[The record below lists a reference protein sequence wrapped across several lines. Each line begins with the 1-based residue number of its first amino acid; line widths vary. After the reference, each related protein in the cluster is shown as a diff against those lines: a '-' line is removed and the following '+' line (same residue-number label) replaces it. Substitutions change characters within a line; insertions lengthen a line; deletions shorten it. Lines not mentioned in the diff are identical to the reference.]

1 MCDFI
6 TLSALPKLILQI
18 DSFFTLHRRT
28 APRTARRQEQI
39 LPLLEQILSVRCH
52 ACTAARTAG
61 AASSAPL
68 LGAAFSASPNFAVPC
83 PSAVPSHTRTAGC
96 GHTPRTTC
104 AGRAGPH
111 APPPR
116 STCHHGTRVPQT
128 LPAGA
133 APRARE
139 LDTPSWNTFRS
150 GTYAAPPPAVAG
162 AGANSPGGRSARTCA
177 HPTPELP
184 DLEHVHAWTA
194 LSRSVYTTAGCKSG
208 PAAPPA
214 CETTVQ
220 PPHSPIQNRP
230 QTDTPTDARR
240 KPASDSGRPSATRRS
255 QWATTVS
262 WRQSSPARGPSLGSS
277 PQAPAALHIEM
288 TSAGTTCCSLS
299 TQASA

>member
-116 STCHHGTRVPQT
+116 RTCHHGTRVPQT

-139 LDTPSWNTFRS
+139 LDTACRS
-150 GTYAAPPPAVAG
+150 QPFCCPPGAVLLPTARLGFQSASVCVREHEWHEGNALARVVALPPAAR
-162 AGANSPGGRSARTCA
+162 SPPGSFLEYFQVRDVRSAATCCCRSRCQLARGAQCA
-177 HPTPELP
+177 HVRTPHARAARSRARARVDGALAER
-184 DLEHVHAWTA
+184 VHHY
-194 LSRSVYTTAGCKSG
+194 RMQVRPGCT
-208 PAAPPA
+208 PRVRDHRAA
-214 CETTVQ
+214 
-220 PPHSPIQNRP
+220 
-230 QTDTPTDARR
+230 
-240 KPASDSGRPSATRRS
+240 
-255 QWATTVS
+255 
-262 WRQSSPARGPSLGSS
+262 
-277 PQAPAALHIEM
+277 AAL
-288 TSAGTTCCSLS
+288 ANPK
-299 TQASA
+299 QAADRYAN

>member
-139 LDTPSWNTFRS
+139 LDTACRS
-150 GTYAAPPPAVAG
+150 QPFCCPTARLGFQSASVCVREHEWQEGNALARVVALPPAARTPPVSFLEYFQVRDVRSAASCCCRRRCQLARGAQHAHVRTPHASSRARARAG
-162 AGANSPGGRSARTCA
+162 AAAERVHHCRMQTRPG
-177 HPTPELP
+177 
-184 DLEHVHAWTA
+184 
-194 LSRSVYTTAGCKSG
+194 
-208 PAAPPA
+208 
-214 CETTVQ
+214 
-220 PPHSPIQNRP
+220 
-230 QTDTPTDARR
+230 
-240 KPASDSGRPSATRRS
+240 
-255 QWATTVS
+255 
-262 WRQSSPARGPSLGSS
+262 
-277 PQAPAALHIEM
+277 
-288 TSAGTTCCSLS
+288 
-299 TQASA
+299 

>member
-139 LDTPSWNTFRS
+139 LDTACRS
-150 GTYAAPPPAVAG
+150 QPFCCPPGAGTAPPRAWASKAPACAYG
-162 AGANSPGGRSARTCA
+162 NTSGRKEMRSPG
-177 HPTPELP
+177 L
-184 DLEHVHAWTA
+184 
-194 LSRSVYTTAGCKSG
+194 
-208 PAAPPA
+208 
-214 CETTVQ
+214 
-220 PPHSPIQNRP
+220 
-230 QTDTPTDARR
+230 
-240 KPASDSGRPSATRRS
+240 
-255 QWATTVS
+255 
-262 WRQSSPARGPSLGSS
+262 
-277 PQAPAALHIEM
+277 
-288 TSAGTTCCSLS
+288 
-299 TQASA
+299 

>member
-116 STCHHGTRVPQT
+116 RTCHHGTRVPQT

-139 LDTPSWNTFRS
+139 LDTACRSQPFCCPPRLPKRQRVRTGTRVARTKCARPGCSVAAGCPRPPPFPSWNTFRS
-150 GTYAAPPPAVAG
+150 GTYAAPPAAVAG
-162 AGANSPGGRSARTCA
+162 GGANSPGGRSTRTCA
-177 HPTPELP
+177 HPTPA
-184 DLEHVHAWTA
+184 LEHVHAQA
-194 LSRSVYTTAGCKSG
+194 LSRSVYTTAGCKPG
-208 PAAPPA
+208 PAEPPA
-214 CETTVQ
+214 CETTVW
-220 PPHSPIQNRP
+220 PPHAPIQNWP
-230 QTDTPTDARR
+230 HTDTPMR
-240 KPASDSGRPSATRRS
+240 AS
-255 QWATTVS
+255 
-262 WRQSSPARGPSLGSS
+262 
-277 PQAPAALHIEM
+277 
-288 TSAGTTCCSLS
+288 
-299 TQASA
+299 

>member
-1 MCDFI
+1 VIGLCV
-6 TLSALPKLILQI
+6 ILLHCPHYPSLFYRLTV
-18 DSFFTLHRRT
+18 SFFTLHRRT

-116 STCHHGTRVPQT
+116 RTCHHGTRVPET
-128 LPAGA
+128 LPPGA

-139 LDTPSWNTFRS
+139 LDTACRS
-150 GTYAAPPPAVAG
+150 QPFCCPPRLPKRQRVRTGTRVARTKCARPGCSVAAGCPRPPRFLPGILSGPKRTQRRQLLLQEAVPTR
-162 AGANSPGGRSARTCA
+162 PGGAARARAHTPRQLSSTCTRRRCRGA
-177 HPTPELP
+177 CTPLP
-184 DLEHVHAWTA
+184 DANQARLDPCV
-194 LSRSVYTTAGCKSG
+194 RDDRV
-208 PAAPPA
+208 AAARANPKLATYGDANARVLKA
-214 CETTVQ
+214 CV
-220 PPHSPIQNRP
+220 
-230 QTDTPTDARR
+230 
-240 KPASDSGRPSATRRS
+240 
-255 QWATTVS
+255 
-262 WRQSSPARGPSLGSS
+262 
-277 PQAPAALHIEM
+277 
-288 TSAGTTCCSLS
+288 
-299 TQASA
+299 